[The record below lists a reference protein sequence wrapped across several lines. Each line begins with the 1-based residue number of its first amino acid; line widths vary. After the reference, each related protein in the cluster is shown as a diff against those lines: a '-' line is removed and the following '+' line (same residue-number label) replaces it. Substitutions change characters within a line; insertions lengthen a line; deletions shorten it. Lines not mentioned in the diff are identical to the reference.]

1 MKTLYFTDFP
11 DIAPRREWAQLI
23 GVDERTLVRWE
34 KAGTLKANKP
44 NGRKVLYTKV
54 SIIEHLLGK

>member
-1 MKTLYFTDFP
+1 MKTLHFTDFP
-11 DIAPRREWAQLI
+11 DMAPRKEWANII
-23 GVDERTLVRWE
+23 GVDERTLIRWE
-34 KAGTLKANKP
+34 RAGTLKASKP